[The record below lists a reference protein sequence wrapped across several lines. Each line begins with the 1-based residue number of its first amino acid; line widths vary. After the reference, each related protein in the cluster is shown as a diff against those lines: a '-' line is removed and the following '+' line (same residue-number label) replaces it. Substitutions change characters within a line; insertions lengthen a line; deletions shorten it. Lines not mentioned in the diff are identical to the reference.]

1 MILLANSIKNSYGT
15 ELRNKDPKEID
26 STLLVD
32 TRLNIIGKK
41 IKKKNFIDCEFKNN
55 YSI

>member
-1 MILLANSIKNSYGT
+1 MILLANSIKNSYET
-15 ELRNKDPKEID
+15 ELRNKDPKEKD

-41 IKKKNFIDCEFKNN
+41 I
-55 YSI
+55 